1 MNAPARPPTDGHS
14 AMNLQ
19 TAAEFIRLALTALR
33 LNKLRSCLTAL
44 GIIIGVAS
52 VIVMAAIGNGAAIAL
67 QQQIASLGTNVL
79 NIMAGSMRIAGQQLG
94 AGAAVPLSEKDLRVI
109 RERVPGI
116 AAISGQLGGGV
127 TAVYGAANWR
137 TQVNGVHSEYFEV
150 RPWPLVSGRY
160 FTAAE
165 VASGAR
171 LAIIGSSV
179 RRELFAVDADPTGE
193 LLRINNI
200 PFEIIGTLSM
210 RGQSGGNDADDVIVV
225 PLTTA
230 RSRLVGHAFA
240 TVPDSVG
247 NIMAL
252 VADGYDLAETQAAVT
267 AVLRKQRRVS
277 PGAADN
283 FMIRNFAA
291 LLQTRNEQQATL
303 SYLLATTA
311 AMSLLVGGIGIM
323 NIMLVSVT
331 ERTREIGLRMAVG
344 ARRVDVL
351 AQFLTEAVLLCL
363 GGGLLGL
370 ILGIGITIVI
380 SYTAGWTV
388 SIGVGTVALAILASA
403 VVGIVFGFV
412 PARRAARL
420 NPIDALRYE

>member
-1 MNAPARPPTDGHS
+1 
-14 AMNLQ
+14 MNLQ
-19 TAAEFIRLALTALR
+19 TSAEFVRLALTALR
-33 LNKLRSCLTAL
+33 LNKLRSVLTAL

-52 VIVMAAIGNGAAIAL
+52 VIVMEAIGSGAAIAM

-79 NIMAGSMRIAGQQLG
+79 NVMTGSMRIGGRQLG
-94 AGAAVPLSEKDLRVI
+94 VGGAAPLSEKDMRVI
-109 RERVPGI
+109 RDRVPGI
-116 AAISGQLGGGV
+116 AAISGQLNGSV
-127 TAVYGAANWR
+127 TAIYGAANWS
-137 TQVNGVHSEYFEV
+137 TQVNGVHAEYFEV
-150 RPWPLVSGRY
+150 RPWPLLTGRY

-179 RRELFAVDADPTGE
+179 RRELFAEGADPDGE
-193 LLRINNI
+193 LLRVNNI
-200 PFEIIGTLSM
+200 PFEIIGTLST
-210 RGQSGGNDADDVIVV
+210 RGQSGGNDADDVIIV

-230 RSRLVGHAFA
+230 RSRLVGRGFA
-240 TVPDSVG
+240 TVPDTVG
-247 NIMAL
+247 NIAAR
-252 VADGYDLAETQAAVT
+252 VADGYDLSETQAILT
-267 AVLRKQRRVS
+267 AVLRKQRRVN
-277 PGAADN
+277 PGEEDN
-283 FMIRNFAA
+283 FTIRNFAA
-291 LLQTRNEQQATL
+291 LLQTRNDQQKTL

-344 ARRVDVL
+344 ARGVDVL

-363 GGGLLGL
+363 AGGLIGLLLGVA
-370 ILGIGITIVI
+370 ITVAI
-380 SYTAGWTV
+380 SYLAGWTV
-388 SIGVGTVALAILASA
+388 SIGAGTVALAILASA
-403 VVGIVFGFV
+403 AVGIIFGFV

>member
-1 MNAPARPPTDGHS
+1 MS
-14 AMNLQ
+14 LQ
-19 TAAEFIRLALTALR
+19 TVTEFIRLALNALR
-33 LNKLRSCLTAL
+33 LNKLRSVLTAL

-67 QQQIASLGTNVL
+67 QRQIASLGTNVL
-79 NIMAGSMRIAGQQLG
+79 NIMVGSMRIGGRQLG
-94 AGAAVPLSEKDLRVI
+94 VGGAVPLSEKDLRVI

-116 AAISGQLGGGV
+116 AAISGQLNGSV
-127 TAVYGAANWR
+127 TAVYGAANWS
-137 TQVNGVHSEYFEV
+137 TQVSGVHAEYFDV
-150 RPWPLVSGRY
+150 RPWPLAAGRY
-160 FTAAE
+160 FSAEE

-179 RRELFAVDADPTGE
+179 RRELFADGTDPSGE

-200 PFEIIGTLSM
+200 PFEIIGALST
-210 RGQSGGNDADDVIVV
+210 RGQAGGNDADDVIIV

-230 RSRLVGHAFA
+230 RSRLVGRGFA
-240 TVPDSVG
+240 TVPDTVG
-247 NIMAL
+247 NIAAR
-252 VADGYDLAETQAAVT
+252 VADGYDLAQTQAAVT
-267 AVLRKQRRVS
+267 AVLRKQRRVN
-277 PGAADN
+277 PGEEDN
-283 FMIRNFAA
+283 FTIRNFAA
-291 LLQTRNEQQATL
+291 LLQTRNDQQQTL

-344 ARRVDVL
+344 ARGIDVL

-363 GGGLLGL
+363 VGGLIGLALGVGVTV
-370 ILGIGITIVI
+370 GI
-380 SYTAGWTV
+380 SFLAGWTV
-388 SIGVGTVALAILASA
+388 SIGAGTVTLAILASA
-403 VVGIVFGFV
+403 AVGIIFGFV

>member
-1 MNAPARPPTDGHS
+1 
-14 AMNLQ
+14 MNLQ
-19 TAAEFIRLALTALR
+19 TSAEFVRLALTALR
-33 LNKLRSCLTAL
+33 LNKLRSVLTAL

-52 VIVMAAIGNGAAIAL
+52 VIVMEAIGSGAAIAM

-79 NIMAGSMRIAGQQLG
+79 NVMTGSMRIGGRQLG
-94 AGAAVPLSEKDLRVI
+94 VGGAAPLSEKDMRVI
-109 RERVPGI
+109 RDRVPGI
-116 AAISGQLGGGV
+116 AAISGQLNGSV
-127 TAVYGAANWR
+127 TAIYGAANWS
-137 TQVNGVHSEYFEV
+137 TQVNGVHAEYFEV
-150 RPWPLVSGRY
+150 RPWPLLTGRY

-179 RRELFAVDADPTGE
+179 RRELFAEGADPDGE
-193 LLRINNI
+193 LLRVNNI
-200 PFEIIGTLSM
+200 PFEIIGALST
-210 RGQSGGNDADDVIVV
+210 RGQSGGNDADDVIIV

-230 RSRLVGHAFA
+230 RSRLVGRGFA
-240 TVPDSVG
+240 TVPDTVG
-247 NIMAL
+247 NIAAR
-252 VADGYDLAETQAAVT
+252 VADGYDLSETQAILT
-267 AVLRKQRRVS
+267 AVLRKQRRVN
-277 PGAADN
+277 PGEEDN
-283 FMIRNFAA
+283 FTIRNFAA
-291 LLQTRNEQQATL
+291 LLQTRNDQQKTL

-344 ARRVDVL
+344 ARGVDVL

-363 GGGLLGL
+363 AGGLIGLLLGVA
-370 ILGIGITIVI
+370 ITVAI
-380 SYTAGWTV
+380 SYLAGWTV
-388 SIGVGTVALAILASA
+388 SIGAGTVALAILASA
-403 VVGIVFGFV
+403 AVGIIFGFV

>member
-1 MNAPARPPTDGHS
+1 
-14 AMNLQ
+14 MNLQ
-19 TAAEFIRLALTALR
+19 TSAEFVRLALTALR
-33 LNKLRSCLTAL
+33 LNKLRSVLTAL

-52 VIVMAAIGNGAAIAL
+52 VIVMEAIGSGAAIAM

-79 NIMAGSMRIAGQQLG
+79 NVMTGSMRIGGRQLG
-94 AGAAVPLSEKDLRVI
+94 VGGAAPLSEKDMRVI
-109 RERVPGI
+109 RDRVPGI
-116 AAISGQLGGGV
+116 AAISGQLNGSV
-127 TAVYGAANWR
+127 TAIYGAANWS
-137 TQVNGVHSEYFEV
+137 TQVSGVHAEYFEV
-150 RPWPLVSGRY
+150 RPWPLLTGRY

-179 RRELFAVDADPTGE
+179 RRELFAEGADPDGE
-193 LLRINNI
+193 LLRVNNI
-200 PFEIIGTLSM
+200 PFEIIGALST
-210 RGQSGGNDADDVIVV
+210 RGQSGGNDADDVIIV

-230 RSRLVGHAFA
+230 RSRLVGRGFA
-240 TVPDSVG
+240 TVPDTVG
-247 NIMAL
+247 NIAAR
-252 VADGYDLAETQAAVT
+252 VADGYDLSETQAILT
-267 AVLRKQRRVS
+267 AVLRKQRRVN
-277 PGAADN
+277 PGEEDN
-283 FMIRNFAA
+283 FTIRNFAA
-291 LLQTRNEQQATL
+291 LLQTRNDQQKTL

-344 ARRVDVL
+344 ARGVDVL

-363 GGGLLGL
+363 AGGLIGLLLGVA
-370 ILGIGITIVI
+370 ITVAI
-380 SYTAGWTV
+380 SYLAGWTV
-388 SIGVGTVALAILASA
+388 TIGAGTVALAILASA
-403 VVGIVFGFV
+403 AVGIIFGFV